1 MFFKICN
8 YRYQFLQFKGSIQV
22 HVLNAYLMLL
32 KVNIKSFADWMASL
46 KSSTLLIIRETQIKT
61 QWGITLYQSGWPSW
75 KKNTHKHKCWRGCEE
90 KGTHLHCWWECK
102 LVQPLWQ
109 TVWRFLKKPK
119 IESPYDPAIPHLGI
133 YPEKMKTLIWKD
145 TCTRV
150 FIAAL
155 FTIAKNGSNTSAH
168 SQISR

>member
-61 QWGITLYQSGWPSW
+61 Q
-75 KKNTHKHKCWRGCEE
+75 
-90 KGTHLHCWWECK
+90 
-102 LVQPLWQ
+102 
-109 TVWRFLKKPK
+109 
-119 IESPYDPAIPHLGI
+119 
-133 YPEKMKTLIWKD
+133 
-145 TCTRV
+145 
-150 FIAAL
+150 
-155 FTIAKNGSNTSAH
+155 
-168 SQISR
+168 